1 MASDA
6 SLAHLRARLEV
17 LEARVVDAIE
27 RRRARRPA
35 PSDEGRIPGVFL
47 SDAEIDDLILSGP
60 FVARAGGDDA
70 ASALDGTQLLAQ
82 VESTVDAFEA
92 EGETTR
98 LRQLQHHFGLSSLEI
113 ELLVIAVAPDLDPRF
128 ERFYAYLHDDL
139 TRRRPTVGLAL
150 ELAGVDVM
158 DAGSRHAMTPTA
170 PLAEFG
176 LLACEGDDR
185 PFLSRTLRVPDRVSA
200 HLLGDDSPDAALVP
214 YLVPTVP
221 LASEA
226 SDELLAG
233 LQSGARFFYVQE
245 RPGASGNGAFGAAL
259 EASGLNVVE
268 LDASSVSASDLA
280 SLVPSVLREVGLTQS
295 GLVIDGAD
303 RLADLDRATFRRLA
317 EAPAIVCFVGTRSW
331 DPDWA
336 RVVPYFVDARPP
348 PLQER
353 ETLWEVLAGEDVLLD
368 RPHGLRSLTT
378 LRLRP
383 RQMMHVAELARRRA
397 AAEGRAMAV
406 SDLEAGARQMNSVAL
421 DQLSTRVTPIAT
433 WADLVVKPAV
443 VHAIRSVAQRARDRE
458 LVQDVWGFGQGSR
471 RRGTIALFSGPPGTG
486 KTLAA
491 EVISGELGVDLFVV
505 NLATVVDKYIGET
518 EKNLERIF
526 SAAEAVNGL
535 LFFDEADALFGKR
548 SEVRD
553 ARDRYANIEVA
564 YLLQRLERFD
574 GVAVLA
580 TNLSSNVDEAFAR
593 RLDVTAEFKLPE
605 FEERRAIWRA
615 SLPSSAPLGADIDLD
630 YLARSF
636 ELSGGSIRNICVS
649 AAYMAAEDGSPCL
662 RMRDLVR
669 STVLEHR
676 KLGHLIVESEFGEHY
691 ASALD
696 GLAL

>member
-1 MASDA
+1 VAADPSV
-6 SLAHLRARLEV
+6 AHLRARLEV
-17 LEARVVDAIE
+17 LEARVVRAIDRRRE
-27 RRRARRPA
+27 RR
-35 PSDEGRIPGVFL
+35 PSVDGRMPGVFL
-47 SDAEIDDLILSGP
+47 SDAEIDELLLGGSSD
-60 FVARAGGDDA
+60 GGDG
-70 ASALDGTQLLAQ
+70 SAHDGTQLLAQ
-82 VESTVDAFEA
+82 VESTVDEFEA
-92 EGETTR
+92 SGETTR
-98 LRQLQHHFGLSSLEI
+98 LRQLERHFGLSPFEV
-113 ELLVIAVAPDLDPRF
+113 EVLLIAVAPDLDPRF
-128 ERFYAYLHDDL
+128 ERFYAYLHDDI
-139 TRRRPTVGLAL
+139 TRRRATVGLAL

-158 DAGSRHAMTPTA
+158 DAAGRHAMTETA
-170 PLAEFG
+170 PLVELG
-176 LLACEGDDR
+176 LLVCEGDEK
-185 PFLSRTLRVPDRVSA
+185 PFLSRTLRVPDRVTA
-200 HLLGDDSPDAALVP
+200 HLLGDETPDAALVP

-226 SDELLAG
+226 TDEILAG

-245 RPGASGNGAFGAAL
+245 RPGASGNAAFGAAL

-268 LDASSVSASDLA
+268 LDAASVPAAGPSALA
-280 SLVPSVLREVGLTQS
+280 SLVPAIVREVGLTQS
-295 GLVIDGAD
+295 GLVIDAAD
-303 RLADLDRATFRRLA
+303 HLADADRATFRRLA

-336 RVVPYFVDARPP
+336 RVVPSFVEAKPP
-348 PLQER
+348 PLPAR
-353 ETLWEVLAGEDVLLD
+353 AALWEALAGEGVTLD
-368 RPHGLRSLTT
+368 RPHGLRTLTT

-383 RQMMHVAELARRRA
+383 RQMLHVAEVAQRRA
-397 AAEGRAMAV
+397 AADGRPMAI

-421 DQLSTRVTPIAT
+421 DQLSTRVTPVAT
-433 WADLVVKPAV
+433 WADLVLKPSV
-443 VHAIRSVAQRARDRE
+443 VRAIRSVAQRAWDRE

-548 SEVRD
+548 SEVKD

-605 FEERRAIWRA
+605 VEERRAIWAA
-615 SLPSSAPLGADIDLD
+615 SLPSTAPLADDIDLE

-649 AAYMAAEDGSPCL
+649 AAYMAAEDGSACL

-691 ASALD
+691 ASALE